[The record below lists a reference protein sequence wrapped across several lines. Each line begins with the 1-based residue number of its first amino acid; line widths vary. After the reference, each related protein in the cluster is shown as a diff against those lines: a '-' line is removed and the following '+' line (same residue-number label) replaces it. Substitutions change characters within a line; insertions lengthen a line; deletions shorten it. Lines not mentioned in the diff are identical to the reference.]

1 MDLAKCTLLT
11 LQTSQSIVECN
22 FELEGFKINLFLDGN
37 NIVFNGIFECIR
49 VYKGANVLQIKSTPL
64 Y

>member
-1 MDLAKCTLLT
+1 M
-11 LQTSQSIVECN
+11 ECN